1 MPIPIVIDTD
11 PGQDDAAAI
20 LLALGSPELELL
32 AITTVAGNVELDLAT
47 GNALRLLELAGR
59 PDIPV
64 HAGCPRP
71 MVRALVTAKH
81 VHGRTGL
88 DGADLPEPRIAA
100 RAQHAVPFLV
110 ETLRNSARKVT
121 LCPIGPLT
129 NIALALI
136 GAPDIAARIERIVLM
151 GGAFSGGNVTPAAEF
166 NIHVDPH
173 AAHVVLTSGV
183 PIAMMPLDVTHQ
195 NQTTPARLAEIAAI
209 GTAPARAMAGMLSFY
224 DRAHAKRFGGPP
236 LHDPTTIAWLIRPE
250 LFEGVAA
257 HVKVEHASE
266 TTMGATIGDLHGKT
280 GERPNAEVM
289 LRIDADGFQRLFVE
303 RLARL

>member
-1 MPIPIVIDTD
+1 MPIPIIIDTD

-20 LLALGSPELELL
+20 LLALGSPELEVR

-47 GNALRLLELAGR
+47 ANALRLLELAGR
-59 PDIPV
+59 TDVPV

-71 MVRALVTAKH
+71 MVRPLVTAKH

-88 DGADLPEPRIAA
+88 DGADLPAPRTRA
-100 RAQHAVPFLV
+100 RDQHAVPFLI
-110 ETLRNSARKVT
+110 EALRGASQKLT

-129 NIALALI
+129 NVALALI
-136 GAPDIAARIERIVLM
+136 SAPDIARRIERIVLM

-166 NIHVDPH
+166 NIYVDPH

-183 PIAMMPLDVTHQ
+183 PIVMMPLDVTHQ
-195 NQTTPARLAEIAAI
+195 NQTTPPRLAEIAAL

-224 DRAHAKRFGGPP
+224 DRSHAERFGGPP
-236 LHDPTTIAWLIRPE
+236 LHDPTTIAWLLAPG
-250 LFEGVAA
+250 LFEGTAA
-257 HVKVEHASE
+257 HVAVEHASE
-266 TTMGATIGDLHGKT
+266 TTMGATVADLFGKT
-280 GERPNAEVM
+280 GRPANAEVM

-303 RLARL
+303 RLGRL